1 MAAGCKGYT
10 KHQEEIMLL
19 RHGRQVFRYSCRTAI
34 LLLLVFLLCGCS
46 GFDLSGKMTGRSFPP
61 ITDSPTRGYHYG
73 KFVWAD
79 LITPDAARAKA
90 FYSGLFGWTFSQYD
104 RYILVTNQ
112 GKRIAGIVTVAPA
125 SDNRPQSLWL
135 PVMSVADVDKAA
147 AFVRHHGGRVLKGPL
162 DMRGRGRAALVQ
174 DPQGAELVILHAA
187 TGDPPD
193 GKPRIGDW
201 IWNEIW
207 TNVPEKTAAFY
218 LLLGNYTSMK
228 IGDAYEIL
236 ISENRW
242 RAGIRYIFKDP
253 YRVRWVPAV
262 RVADPV
268 RILSRV
274 KKLGGTV
281 LLRPDEPPSNGD
293 TALIADPDGALLMLQ
308 RWPVDTTKEAQ

>member
-1 MAAGCKGYT
+1 
-10 KHQEEIMLL
+10 MLS
-19 RHGRQVFRYSCRTAI
+19 HHPRQVFRNCCRSAM
-34 LLLLVFLLCGCS
+34 LFLLVFLLGGCS
-46 GFDLSGKMTGRSFPP
+46 ALDLSGKMAGRSFPP
-61 ITDSPTRGYHYG
+61 ITDSPTGSYHYG
-73 KFVWAD
+73 KFVWVD
-79 LITPDAARAKA
+79 LITPDAVRAKT
-90 FYSGLFGWTFSQYD
+90 FYSGLFGWTFSQHD
-104 RYILVTNQ
+104 RYTMVTNK
-112 GKRIAGIVTVAPA
+112 GKRIAGIVNITPA
-125 SDNRPQSLWL
+125 SEKRPQSLWL
-135 PVMSVADVDKAA
+135 PVMSVADVDRAT
-147 AFVRHHGGRVLKGPL
+147 AFVRRHGGIILKGPL

-187 TGDPPD
+187 TGDPAD

-207 TNVPEKTAAFY
+207 SNVPEKTAAFY
-218 LLLGNYTSMK
+218 LPLGNYTRIK
-228 IGDAYEIL
+228 VGDAYEIL

-268 RILSRV
+268 RILARV

-308 RWPVDTTKEAQ
+308 RWPVETAEEAQ